1 MTNTFVILLQKHFNF
16 VCIPQTNCRDWRVSH
31 FNFFVFPEGIE
42 IANSLMAQP
51 DLKRGTNKK
60 QTNQIVN
67 KQITFFSK
75 LKSEDLDFILIFPF
89 FRQLLNYDLERF

>member
-1 MTNTFVILLQKHFNF
+1 
-16 VCIPQTNCRDWRVSH
+16 
-31 FNFFVFPEGIE
+31 
-42 IANSLMAQP
+42 MAQP

-67 KQITFFSK
+67 KQIIFFSK